1 MPSPALQDLQ
11 IAKRNEQWNS
21 SRTSTLQ
28 LSMCAR
34 ALLENEQPKRSQRS
48 LRSTYIGSE
57 FLTRGLKPLRE
68 KRFLQLGERR
78 SRQPRFFRA
87 QSTRSLG
94 AMSRYGKR

>member
-21 SRTSTLQ
+21 IRMSTLQ

-34 ALLENEQPKRSQRS
+34 ALLENEQSKRPPRS
-48 LRSTYIGSE
+48 LRSTHIGSQ

-78 SRQPRFFRA
+78 SRQSRFFRT
-87 QSTRSLG
+87 QSTRSSG
-94 AMSRYGKR
+94 ATSRYGTR